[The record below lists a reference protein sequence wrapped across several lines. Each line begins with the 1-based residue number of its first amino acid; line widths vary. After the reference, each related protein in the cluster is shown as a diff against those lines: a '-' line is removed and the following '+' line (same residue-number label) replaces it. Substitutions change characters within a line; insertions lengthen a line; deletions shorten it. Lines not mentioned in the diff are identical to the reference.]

1 MRALSKQQM
10 ADRAG
15 VSVKT
20 LMRWCKPYREEL
32 ARMGM
37 TPDMRVL
44 PPHIVQWMAEQF
56 CIDIEA

>member
-32 ARMGM
+32 ERMGM

-44 PPHIVQWMAEQF
+44 PPHIVRWMAEQF